1 MNKDRMNMDNALKDI
16 YLSKN
21 FPKSAYF
28 LFLLL
33 YFITLYC
40 TTSAAKSNDAFSLL
54 NFNIPIQ
61 VFTGVFS
68 SVSNICVILL
78 VVFYKKVG
86 YITGLVLCG
95 LQLPM
100 MCIHFFIQHNP
111 NAIPGLF
118 SNLFI
123 LFSIS
128 MVYIYNRKMSLY
140 QEKIRNQ
147 ALLDVL
153 TGLPNR
159 FACGEIIKKFIKRG
173 VKFTLVSID
182 LNNFKSINDSMGHKV
197 GNEVLVEI
205 ASRWKEI
212 ADNWKSGTVD
222 FVGRLGGDEFILI
235 IREYEN
241 QEQVLKT
248 IEYYKNELE
257 KVIKINDIEYFITA
271 CFGYSEYPTDA
282 DNDVSLVSYA
292 DAAMH
297 TVKKKRNNAVS
308 VFRYTPELNE
318 ADRTLEI
325 ERKIR
330 NAMESGD
337 LFYNLQPQFDL
348 NHKLRGFEVLAR
360 MKDTDGKLISPG
372 VFIPVAENTGIID
385 KVDLHVFKNAATFFG
400 QLTGKT
406 SDKITLSINISV
418 KHLMKNDFIAE
429 IKEVLEESKVP
440 ADQLEIEITES
451 IMIESADNA
460 LDRIKE
466 LKAMGIKVA
475 IDDFGTGYSSLSYLN
490 TLPSDLLKIDKSF
503 IDELTAEKSS
513 KQYVA
518 AIVSLGHTL
527 NIDVISE
534 GVETKEQLEALRSV
548 GCDYI
553 QGFIWGKPLSPE
565 DAAKLVSE

>member
-1 MNKDRMNMDNALKDI
+1 MNKERRNMDHALKDI
-16 YLSKN
+16 YKSKS

-28 LFLLL
+28 LFILI
-33 YFITLYC
+33 YFISLYC
-40 TTSAAKSNDAFSLL
+40 TTSAAKSSNS
-54 NFNIPIQ
+54 FNLFNVSVPFM
-61 VFTGVFS
+61 VLTGVFS
-68 SVSNICVILL
+68 SVSNVCVILL
-78 VVFYKKVG
+78 VVYYKKVG
-86 YITGLVLCG
+86 YITGMIICIM
-95 LQLPM
+95 QLPM
-100 MCIHFFIQHNP
+100 MCVHFFVQHNP

-118 SNLFI
+118 SGLFI
-123 LFSIS
+123 IFSIS
-128 MVYIYNRKMSLY
+128 MVFIYNLKMNSY

-147 ALLDVL
+147 ALLDTL

-159 FACGEIIKKFIKRG
+159 FACGEILKRFIRRG

-205 ASRWKEI
+205 SKRWKEV

-222 FVGRLGGDEFILI
+222 FIGRLGGDEFILV

-248 IEYYKNELE
+248 IEYYRNELE
-257 KVIKINDIEYFITA
+257 KVIHINDNEYYITA

-282 DNDVSLVSYA
+282 DNDISLVSYA

-297 TVKKKRNNAVS
+297 EVKKKRNNAVS
-308 VFRYTPELNE
+308 ILRFTHDLTE
-318 ADRTLEI
+318 ADQSLEI
-325 ERKIR
+325 ERIIR
-330 NAMESGD
+330 NAIETGD
-337 LFYNLQPQFDL
+337 LFYNLQPQFDMD
-348 NHKLRGFEVLAR
+348 HKLRGFEVLAR
-360 MKDTDGKLISPG
+360 MVDGEGKPVSPG

-385 KVDLHVFKNAATFFG
+385 KVDLYVFKNAAIFFG
-400 QLTGKT
+400 KLIGKT

-418 KHLMKNDFIAE
+418 KHLMKNDFIEE
-429 IKEVLEESKVP
+429 IKGVLEESKVP

-451 IMIESADNA
+451 IMIESADKA

-466 LKAMGIKVA
+466 LKKMGIKVA

-513 KQYVA
+513 KNYVA
-518 AIVSLGHTL
+518 AIVSLGHSL
-527 NIDVISE
+527 NLEVISE
-534 GVETKEQLEALRSV
+534 GVETEEQLEALKSV

-553 QGFIWGKPLSPE
+553 QGFIWGKPLAPQE
-565 DAAKLVSE
+565 AAEFVS